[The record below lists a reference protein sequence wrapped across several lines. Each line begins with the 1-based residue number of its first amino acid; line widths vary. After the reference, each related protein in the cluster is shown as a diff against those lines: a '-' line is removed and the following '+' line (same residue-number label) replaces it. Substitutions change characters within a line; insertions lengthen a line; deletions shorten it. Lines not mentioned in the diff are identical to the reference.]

1 MYVHDWP
8 MIIGNKPVRFTP
20 SWVPILFEGTV
31 LCTAFG
37 MGIIFFLRNRML
49 HGIQP
54 EILDDR
60 QTDDR
65 MVIVVE
71 ADNNV
76 DEATMLKTMKEA
88 GAVELRERIGGVQTV
103 L

>member
-1 MYVHDWP
+1 
-8 MIIGNKPVRFTP
+8 
-20 SWVPILFEGTV
+20 
-31 LCTAFG
+31 
-37 MGIIFFLRNRML
+37 
-49 HGIQP
+49 
-54 EILDDR
+54 
-60 QTDDR
+60 